1 MTTYSIGLKGVGAGQ
16 KFGVQAE
23 LVPDDV
29 VATTGS
35 TVTVATAGGLQYCAR
50 NGIPFL
56 VQTNRGETVRMV
68 YDPERSTPTVP
79 VLRRV

>member
-16 KFGVQAE
+16 KFGAQNE
-23 LVPDDV
+23 NVPDDV
-29 VATTGS
+29 APTSGTI
-35 TVTVATAGGLQYCAR
+35 TVATAGGLAYCTAR
-50 NGIPFL
+50 NVPFL
-56 VQTNRGETVRMV
+56 VKTGRGETVLMV